1 MALDF
6 FEVSIRGK
14 LGFDNVCSALAKCLG
29 VPVENLV
36 NESAYWGLS
45 ESEREAAVSLR
56 VDFSDQG
63 YGVLIT
69 GLCFLEIY
77 NEKLWALA
85 LCLSK
90 KLRTEVAV
98 GDYRNEVEGYPDRM
112 VVFYPDGTK
121 AFGIGISDA
130 NGNFDVEFLPKGGL
144 K

>member
-6 FEVSIRGK
+6 FEVSIRDK
-14 LGFDNVCSALAKCLG
+14 LGFDNVCSALTECLG

-36 NESAYWGLS
+36 NESAYWELS

-56 VDFSDQG
+56 IDFSDRG

-69 GLCFLEIY
+69 GLCFLDIY
-77 NEKLWALA
+77 DEKLWALA

-90 KLRTEVAV
+90 RLKTDVAV
-98 GDYRNEVEGYPDRM
+98 GDYRDEVEGYPDR
-112 VVFYPDGTK
+112 VAVFSPDGTK

-130 NGNFDVEFLPKGGL
+130 DGSFDVEFLPR
-144 K
+144 

>member
-63 YGVLIT
+63 YGALIT

-77 NEKLWALA
+77 NEKLWALGFGLWA
-85 LCLSK
+85 LGFVLVKKTKDRGCSRKLS
-90 KLRTEVAV
+90 
-98 GDYRNEVEGYPDRM
+98 
-112 VVFYPDGTK
+112 
-121 AFGIGISDA
+121 
-130 NGNFDVEFLPKGGL
+130 
-144 K
+144 